1 MKKFFTLAASLLV
14 FTASAQYTVKN
25 LDKSLVF
32 YLTNDTVSTQ
42 MGIYEDP
49 DTGEEVEGLVPRPW
63 NGASCV
69 SAFNACGI
77 GLQSGTDDF
86 GLNIT
91 IKERYSDP
99 ENGFTIPAGV
109 YRGVTLNR
117 ARLDLSGPLNDGST
131 FRAFTNVKS
140 MVLYFIPVPTTWV
153 SGGISLQDF
162 PTGRIEA
169 QYLNDSDT
177 LGELSNLAYREA
189 HITMT
194 ADPLESDTRVIK
206 GVDLVGFERDE
217 NDPTKIAVTQP
228 FKWTVNLQNK
238 KDASEYEAL
247 FADPETK
254 QGEFVNYVISSEETE
269 AEIEYYFGRLDECR
283 AYYDNDKIQSTATGY
298 SCYDHKWCTKTPWT
312 AETPIALKVKYR
324 MYLVGVAVM
333 SATDGAGVQYMNAA
347 DGAKATWSDA
357 AVAYGTHGEEGI
369 ETIANDA
376 PKSHRIYDLNGQQL
390 NAASGICIQDGKL
403 IFVK

>member
-14 FTASAQYTVKN
+14 LSATAQNTVKN

-32 YLTNDTVSTQ
+32 YLTNDTISTQ

-77 GLQSGTDDF
+77 GLESGTDDF

-91 IKERYSDP
+91 IKNKYTDP

-117 ARLDLSGPLNDGST
+117 ARLTLAGALNDGST
-131 FRAFTNVKS
+131 FTAFTNVKS
-140 MVLYFIPVPTTWV
+140 MILYFIPVPTTWV
-153 SGGISLQDF
+153 SGGISIQDF
-162 PTGRIEA
+162 PTGRVEA
-169 QYLNDSDT
+169 QYLNDT
-177 LGELSNLAYREA
+177 LGAYSNLAYREV
-189 HITMT
+189 HISMT
-194 ADPLESDTRVIK
+194 ADPLESDTRSIK

-217 NDPTKIAVTQP
+217 NDPTKIAVNQP
-228 FKWTVNLQNK
+228 FKWTVNVQNK
-238 KDASEYEAL
+238 KDASEYEDL

-254 QGEFVNYVISSEETE
+254 QGEFVNYVCSPEETE
-269 AEIEYYFGRLDECR
+269 AAIDYYFGRLDECR
-283 AYYDNDKIQSTATGY
+283 AYYDNDKIASTATGY

-347 DGAKATWSDA
+347 DGAKAAWSDA

-376 PKSHRIYDLNGQQL
+376 PKSHRIYNLNGQQL

>member
-91 IKERYSDP
+91 IKERYTDP

-254 QGEFVNYVISSEETE
+254 QGEFVKI
-269 AEIEYYFGRLDECR
+269 GR
-283 AYYDNDKIQSTATGY
+283 A
-298 SCYDHKWCTKTPWT
+298 H
-312 AETPIALKVKYR
+312 V
-324 MYLVGVAVM
+324 
-333 SATDGAGVQYMNAA
+333 
-347 DGAKATWSDA
+347 
-357 AVAYGTHGEEGI
+357 
-369 ETIANDA
+369 
-376 PKSHRIYDLNGQQL
+376 
-390 NAASGICIQDGKL
+390 
-403 IFVK
+403 

>member
-49 DTGEEVEGLVPRPW
+49 DTGEEVEGLVARPW

-91 IKERYSDP
+91 INNKYTDP

-117 ARLDLSGPLNDGST
+117 ARLDLSGALNDGST

-140 MVLYFIPVPTTWV
+140 MILYFIPVPTTWV
-153 SGGISLQDF
+153 NGGISLQDF

-169 QYLNDSDT
+169 QYLNQTDT
-177 LGELSNLAYREA
+177 LGELSNLAYREV
-189 HITMT
+189 HISMT
-194 ADPLESDTRVIK
+194 ADPLGDENREIK
-206 GVDLVGFERDE
+206 GVDLVGFQRDPD
-217 NDPTKIAVTQP
+217 DPSKISVNQP

-254 QGEFVNYVISSEETE
+254 QGEFVNYVCSPEETE
-269 AEIEYYFGRLDECR
+269 ASIDYYFGRLDECR
-283 AYYDNDKIQSTATGY
+283 AYYDNEKIQSTATGY

-347 DGAKATWSDA
+347 DGAKAAWSDA

-376 PKSHRIYDLNGQQL
+376 PKSHRIFNLSGQQL

>member
-49 DTGEEVEGLVPRPW
+49 DTGEEVEGLVARPW

-91 IKERYSDP
+91 INNKYTDP

-117 ARLDLSGPLNDGST
+117 ARLDLSGALNDGST

-140 MVLYFIPVPTTWV
+140 MILYFIPVPTTWV
-153 SGGISLQDF
+153 NGGISLQDF

-169 QYLNDSDT
+169 QYLNQTDT
-177 LGELSNLAYREA
+177 LGELSNLAYREV
-189 HITMT
+189 HISMT
-194 ADPLESDTRVIK
+194 ADPLGDENREIK
-206 GVDLVGFERDE
+206 GVDLVGFQRDPD
-217 NDPTKIAVTQP
+217 DPSKISVNQP

-254 QGEFVNYVISSEETE
+254 QGEFVNYVCSPEETE
-269 AEIEYYFGRLDECR
+269 AAIDYYFGRLDECR
-283 AYYDNDKIQSTATGY
+283 AYYDNEKIQSTATGY

-347 DGAKATWSDA
+347 DGAKAAWSDA

-376 PKSHRIYDLNGQQL
+376 PKSHRIFNLSGQQL
-390 NAASGICIQDGKL
+390 NAACGVCIQDGKL

>member
-1 MKKFFTLAASLLV
+1 MKKFFTFAASLLV
-14 FTASAQYTVKN
+14 FSASAQYTVKN

-86 GLNIT
+86 NLNIT
-91 IKERYSDP
+91 IKNKYTDP

-109 YRGVTLNR
+109 YRGVTLNK

-131 FRAFTNVKS
+131 FRAFTNAKS
-140 MVLYFIPVPTTWV
+140 MILYFIPVPTTWV

-189 HITMT
+189 HISMT

-206 GVDLVGFERDE
+206 GVDLVGFERDAD
-217 NDPTKIAVTQP
+217 DPTKIAVNQP

-238 KDASEYEAL
+238 KDASEYESL
-247 FADPETK
+247 WADPETK
-254 QGEFVNYVISSEETE
+254 QGEFVNYVLSPEETE
-269 AEIEYYFGRLDECR
+269 ATIDYYFGRLDECR

-324 MYLVGVAVM
+324 MYLVGAAVM

-347 DGAKATWSDA
+347 DGAKASWSDA
-357 AVAYGTHGEEGI
+357 AVAYGNHGEEGI

-376 PKSHRIYDLNGQQL
+376 SMSNRIYNLNGQQL
-390 NAASGICIQDGKL
+390 NTAKGLCIQNGKL
-403 IFVK
+403 IYVK

>member
-1 MKKFFTLAASLLV
+1 MKKFFTLAASL
-14 FTASAQYTVKN
+14 
-25 LDKSLVF
+25 LVF

-153 SGGISLQDF
+153 SGGISFQDF

-254 QGEFVNYVISSEETE
+254 QGEFVNYVISPEETE

-376 PKSHRIYDLNGQQL
+376 PKSHRIYNFNGQQL